1 MEETTQKFLPIKK
14 ADIRDEECKV
24 SEASWFLVNPCLPG
38 GTLPHLWAGKTGEQ
52 DDPARPLPRV
62 PLWQNLH
69 VLDRRE
75 RQRSIPWLPHFHH
88 LLWKSWRILGLVR
101 SKGQPE
107 QGGNKHKQNMV
118 PKMLPMSSQV
128 SKAPETSF
136 LLGVHQFD
144 FSAVVEDK
152 CNPEAPVR
160 ESSILRQFS
169 L

>member
-24 SEASWFLVNPCLPG
+24 VEASWFLVKPCLPG
-38 GTLPHLWAGKTGEQ
+38 GTLSHLWAGKTSKQ
-52 DDPARPLPRV
+52 DDSARPLPRV

-101 SKGQPE
+101 SQRQPE
-107 QGGNKHKQNMV
+107 QGGNKHKQHMAL
-118 PKMLPMSSQV
+118 KILPISSKV
-128 SKAPETSF
+128 SKAPETSL

-152 CNPEAPVR
+152 CSPEAPVR
-160 ESSILRQFS
+160 ESSILQQFHI
-169 L
+169 